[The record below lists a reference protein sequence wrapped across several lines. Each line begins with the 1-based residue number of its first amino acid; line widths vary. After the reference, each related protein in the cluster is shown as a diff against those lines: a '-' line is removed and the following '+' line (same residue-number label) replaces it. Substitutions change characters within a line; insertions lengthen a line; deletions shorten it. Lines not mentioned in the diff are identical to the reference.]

1 MENFYKE
8 ALNTAD
14 TNIYVAVWGNDTL
27 NTGSKDS
34 PYANIDKA
42 IAAVTATK
50 KTIIVNP
57 GDYTLEDACDITKQC
72 SIIGI
77 GTVNITAA
85 AGADYAF
92 KTVLGA
98 LSATNEI
105 RFSNLNIEHSDDATQ
120 VGIQLDNTSATKKI
134 ICYIDNVSFG
144 SDGGNSID
152 VDQGDADNAI
162 RVYMSGT
169 GQEVEG
175 PVNISVKNNGQRFR
189 AFGYSFI
196 GGIVT
201 SADAVAC
208 EIKLNSCGVKH
219 EGVTGGNAAQT
230 FTAIGCYSD
239 NDSGTYAAL
248 DTSDLAGSHT
258 ENIIAFA

>member
-1 MENFYKE
+1 MADLYKE
-8 ALNTAD
+8 ALSAD
-14 TNIYVAVWGNDTL
+14 TSIWVAPY
-27 NTGSKDS
+27 GSDSRANGSFES
-34 PYANIDKA
+34 PYASINA
-42 IAAVTATK
+42 AVAAVTTTK
-50 KTIIVNP
+50 KTILIMS
-57 GDYTLEDACDITKQC
+57 GDYTLTAACDITKQC

-77 GTVNITAA
+77 GVVNITAA
-85 AGADYAF
+85 AEADYAF

-98 LSATNEI
+98 LSSTNEI

-152 VDQGDADNAI
+152 VDQGDANNAI

-175 PVNISVKNNGQRFR
+175 PVNISVKNNGQRLR

-208 EIKLNSCGVKH
+208 EIRLNSCGVLH

-230 FTAIGCYSD
+230 VTAIGCYSD
-239 NDSGTYAAL
+239 NDSGTYAVL
-248 DTSDLAGSHT
+248 DTADLAGSHT
-258 ENIIAFA
+258 ENIIV